1 MLLGAITSSS
11 TAYWYLTRATGVIS
25 LLLLTLVVALGVVD
39 VSRVSNAY
47 WPRFLTDGVHRRA
60 SMLALVFLTIHIIT
74 SVLDTYAPITLLD
87 AVIPFNSAYRPL
99 WLGLGAAAFDLL
111 LAVLVTSLL
120 RARVGARNWRA
131 IHWLAYACWPL
142 AVIHGLGTG
151 SDVRQSWMLAIDV
164 ICVATVV
171 GAVWVRVRTAEHP
184 TPTGRA
190 AAVGLSAAFVL
201 GLAIWL
207 PDGPLAAGWASR
219 AGTPVKLISSLHTTT
234 TTTTT
239 SAGG

>member
-1 MLLGAITSSS
+1 MVPIAAIASSS
-11 TAYWYLTRATGVIS
+11 TAYWYLTRATGVVS
-25 LLLLTLVVALGVVD
+25 LLLLTLVVALGVAD
-39 VSRVSNAY
+39 VARVSTPY

-60 SMLALVFLTIHIIT
+60 SMLALVFLVIHIIT

-87 AVIPFNSAYRPL
+87 AVIPFHSSYRPI

-120 RARVGARNWRA
+120 RTRVGARNWRA

-164 ICVATVV
+164 VCVATVI
-171 GAVWVRVRTAEHP
+171 AALWVRVRTAEYP
-184 TPTGRA
+184 TTAGRTA
-190 AAVGLSAAFVL
+190 AAGLSAAFVL
-201 GLAIWL
+201 GLVIWL
-207 PDGPLAAGWASR
+207 PGGPLAPGWARR
-219 AGTPVKLISSLHTTT
+219 AGTPVQLISSLHTTT
-234 TTTTT
+234 TTT
-239 SAGG
+239 GRR

>member
-1 MLLGAITSSS
+1 MLISAIVTSS

-25 LLLLTLVVALGVVD
+25 LLLLTLVVALGVAD
-39 VSRVSNAY
+39 VARVSTPY

-74 SVLDTYAPITLLD
+74 SVLDTYAPITLID
-87 AVIPFNSAYRPL
+87 AFIPFHSAYRPL

-151 SDVRQSWMLAIDV
+151 SDVRQAWMLAIDV

-171 GAVWVRVRTAEHP
+171 GAVWVRVRTAEYP
-184 TPTGRA
+184 TTAGRA
-190 AAVGLSAAFVL
+190 AAFGLSAAFVL

-207 PDGPLAAGWASR
+207 PGGPLAKGWAQR
-219 AGTPVKLISSLHTTT
+219 AGTPVQLISSLR

-239 SAGG
+239 SAGR